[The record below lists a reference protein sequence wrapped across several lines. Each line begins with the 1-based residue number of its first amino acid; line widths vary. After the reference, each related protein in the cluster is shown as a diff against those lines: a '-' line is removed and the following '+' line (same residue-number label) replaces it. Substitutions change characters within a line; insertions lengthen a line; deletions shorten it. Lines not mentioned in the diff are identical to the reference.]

1 LASLVF
7 FALPSACAI
16 LGAVFGR
23 PAAHVELAGA
33 LAGLA
38 GGLVAAGV
46 IVKFFDDRKEAA

>member
-1 LASLVF
+1 
-7 FALPSACAI
+7 